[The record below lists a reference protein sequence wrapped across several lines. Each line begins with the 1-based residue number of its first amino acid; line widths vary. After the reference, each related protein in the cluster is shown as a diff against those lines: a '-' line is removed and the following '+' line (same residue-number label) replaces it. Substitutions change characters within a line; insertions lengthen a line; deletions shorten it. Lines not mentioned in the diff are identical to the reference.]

1 MRLYRGRGILSN
13 LPENKTGEMGGIRSQ
28 GTRFRARTFT
38 KGRRLPHC
46 VAGANSAMLHGAKAI
61 LGQAADR
68 FGHKKFHCPS
78 GLLAYPAIQPSRKG
92 QTNMLTRRE
101 FTLVLLTA
109 LTTVGLAVQA
119 QSDKTSAMTSTAIEW
134 NSTEVKTNATGS
146 SRKFFEG
153 PTATLDVLECHAS
166 TLDPGATNHVILQR
180 PNDEVI
186 IVKEGT
192 IEAFVKDKWV
202 RVGPGSVIFNAANVP
217 QSMRNVGDGPATYHV
232 ITFHPPATTPK
243 PAAEKQN

>member
-1 MRLYRGRGILSN
+1 
-13 LPENKTGEMGGIRSQ
+13 
-28 GTRFRARTFT
+28 
-38 KGRRLPHC
+38 
-46 VAGANSAMLHGAKAI
+46 
-61 LGQAADR
+61 
-68 FGHKKFHCPS
+68 
-78 GLLAYPAIQPSRKG
+78 
-92 QTNMLTRRE
+92 MLTQRK

-109 LTTVGLAVQA
+109 LSTAGLAVQA

-134 NSTEVKTNATGS
+134 NSLEVKTNATGS

-153 PTATLDVLECHAS
+153 PTGNLEVLECHAS
-166 TLDPGATNHVILQR
+166 TLNPGATNHVILKR

-192 IEAFVKDKWV
+192 IEAYVNDKWV

-232 ITFHPPATTPK
+232 IMFHPAAAAK
-243 PAAEKQN
+243 QPAAEKQN